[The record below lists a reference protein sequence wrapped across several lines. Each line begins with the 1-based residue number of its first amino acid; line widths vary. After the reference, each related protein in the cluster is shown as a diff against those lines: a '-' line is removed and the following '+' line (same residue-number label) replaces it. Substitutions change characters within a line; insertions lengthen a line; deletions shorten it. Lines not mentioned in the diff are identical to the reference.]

1 MTITKEQHEIIKN
14 AMSNFIKEL
23 TEHDLQLVCVK
34 GEETDEVIITPS
46 NICVVDDDELDG
58 REPTFM
64 SYDFPTFLGYAF
76 SCAKI
81 PLYNALD
88 QTLVQGE

>member
-46 NICVVDDDELDG
+46 NICVVDDDELD
-58 REPTFM
+58 
-64 SYDFPTFLGYAF
+64 SYENSFISSDFPTFVGYAF